1 MLKLAYTNKGGSDM
15 TLSMAPTGKSLIVN
29 KVNGRDEVRNRLANL
44 GFVEG
49 AECHVVSELNG
60 NLITTIKNTRIAL
73 DKSLGNRIIVE
84 SKEEK
89 SV

>member
-1 MLKLAYTNKGGSDM
+1 M
-15 TLSMAPTGKSLIVN
+15 TLSMAPAGRELVVHKILGKDDL
-29 KVNGRDEVRNRLANL
+29 RARLANL

-49 AECHVVSELNG
+49 ANCLVVSELNG

-84 SKEEK
+84 QK
-89 SV
+89 